1 MKALS
6 QVEKR
11 REDGRINMYA
21 EANYEEDTTANMWL
35 TNKIEELATRI
46 RERENSRITSGV
58 SASPKH
64 LV

>member
-1 MKALS
+1 
-6 QVEKR
+6 
-11 REDGRINMYA
+11 MYA